1 MAKIKPKQV
10 DIASPK
16 KESIISWSAP
26 EFIHAPKNTSWYFTM
41 ILFMA
46 ILVGLFYWLKNY
58 YAIAVVILVPII
70 FYLLS
75 RGGAKKIKYNLNKE
89 GIDFKGKTRDF
100 NSFKSFWIITKP
112 EADILY
118 LEPTQ
123 KMSPP
128 LTIYLTT
135 VATLDIVNF
144 LKQHLPENK
153 EKRETLYDQ
162 VFRILRF

>member
-1 MAKIKPKQV
+1 MAKIKPKQA
-10 DIASPK
+10 DITSPK

-26 EFIHAPKNTSWYFTM
+26 EFIHAPKNTSWY
-41 ILFMA
+41 IFMS
-46 ILVGLFYWLKNY
+46 LVIVALAALFYWLKNY

-75 RGGAKKIKYNLNKE
+75 RGESKKIKYNLNKE
-89 GIDFKGKTRDF
+89 GIDFKGKNHDF
-100 NSFKSFWIITKP
+100 NSFKSFWVISRP

-128 LTIYLTT
+128 LTIYLTNI
-135 VATLDIVNF
+135 DIRQINNF
-144 LKQHLPENK
+144 LKQYLPENK

>member
-1 MAKIKPKQV
+1 
-10 DIASPK
+10 
-16 KESIISWSAP
+16 
-26 EFIHAPKNTSWYFTM
+26 
-41 ILFMA
+41 
-46 ILVGLFYWLKNY
+46 
-58 YAIAVVILVPII
+58 VPII

-100 NSFKSFWIITKP
+100 NLFKSFWIITKP